1 MGTHPIF
8 ESDFDCLTDMNNDIS
23 QKLRLAIKSKL
34 TTLDAY
40 IDDELPDLILVMLAR
55 KKSNEEMVEELD
67 PFLESE
73 SEKFVTWMMKLY
85 TKLVGMTPNA
95 NKPAYLPK
103 TTEKKRIESTDDE
116 KEKKRSDSRSSRSSS
131 RGSRSSSSSRSRSW
145 SRGRRKGKSDA
156 FHAGGRRKGLDLA
169 KTYRNSSSEGS
180 HSKGLHLIP
189 EKKVS
194 NHKCHL
200 EFNFPVL

>member
-1 MGTHPIF
+1 M
-8 ESDFDCLTDMNNDIS
+8 IS
-23 QKLRLAIKSKL
+23 LRNSQIKFQERIENHHK
-34 TTLDAY
+34 
-40 IDDELPDLILVMLAR
+40 LPDLILVMLAR

-116 KEKKRSDSRSSRSSS
+116 KGNLTEKNVHKIYKAESVSLIRSDFLR
-131 RGSRSSSSSRSRSW
+131 
-145 SRGRRKGKSDA
+145 
-156 FHAGGRRKGLDLA
+156 F
-169 KTYRNSSSEGS
+169 
-180 HSKGLHLIP
+180 
-189 EKKVS
+189 EKRD
-194 NHKCHL
+194 
-200 EFNFPVL
+200 

>member
-1 MGTHPIF
+1 MFKIF
-8 ESDFDCLTDMNNDIS
+8 PSDDFLKDHKILLDMNNDIS

-40 IDDELPDLILVMLAR
+40 IDDEAGFLDLLRDSSLRTVLYGRLLKFQEQIENHDKLPDLILVMLAR
-55 KKSNEEMVEELD
+55 KKSNDEMVEELD

-116 KEKKRSDSRSSRSSS
+116 KGNLTEKFIHKI
-131 RGSRSSSSSRSRSW
+131 
-145 SRGRRKGKSDA
+145 
-156 FHAGGRRKGLDLA
+156 H
-169 KTYRNSSSEGS
+169 
-180 HSKGLHLIP
+180 
-189 EKKVS
+189 KV
-194 NHKCHL
+194 
-200 EFNFPVL
+200 

>member
-1 MGTHPIF
+1 
-8 ESDFDCLTDMNNDIS
+8 
-23 QKLRLAIKSKL
+23 
-34 TTLDAY
+34 
-40 IDDELPDLILVMLAR
+40 MLAR

-116 KEKKRSDSRSSRSSS
+116 KGNLTEK
-131 RGSRSSSSSRSRSW
+131 
-145 SRGRRKGKSDA
+145 
-156 FHAGGRRKGLDLA
+156 FVQ
-169 KTYRNSSSEGS
+169 
-180 HSKGLHLIP
+180 SKASQKDIKLTIYGTD
-189 EKKVS
+189 
-194 NHKCHL
+194 
-200 EFNFPVL
+200 FF

>member
-1 MGTHPIF
+1 MFKIF
-8 ESDFDCLTDMNNDIS
+8 PSDDFLKDHKILSDMNNDIS

-40 IDDELPDLILVMLAR
+40 IDDEVGFLGSLRKTILSLRNSQIKFQERIENHDKLPDLILVMLAR

-116 KEKKRSDSRSSRSSS
+116 KGNLTEKII
-131 RGSRSSSSSRSRSW
+131 
-145 SRGRRKGKSDA
+145 
-156 FHAGGRRKGLDLA
+156 H
-169 KTYRNSSSEGS
+169 
-180 HSKGLHLIP
+180 
-189 EKKVS
+189 
-194 NHKCHL
+194 
-200 EFNFPVL
+200 

>member
-1 MGTHPIF
+1 
-8 ESDFDCLTDMNNDIS
+8 
-23 QKLRLAIKSKL
+23 
-34 TTLDAY
+34 
-40 IDDELPDLILVMLAR
+40 MLAR

-116 KEKKRSDSRSSRSSS
+116 KGNLTEKNVHKIYKAESVSLIRSDFLRFKKR
-131 RGSRSSSSSRSRSW
+131 
-145 SRGRRKGKSDA
+145 
-156 FHAGGRRKGLDLA
+156 DLRA
-169 KTYRNSSSEGS
+169 ISYPFETR
-180 HSKGLHLIP
+180 
-189 EKKVS
+189 
-194 NHKCHL
+194 
-200 EFNFPVL
+200 